1 LRGGLCSAE
10 EATDGEATTDGE
22 MTDGET
28 TDGETTDGETTD
40 GETIDDETTDDEVVG
55 AGGDESD
62 DVKLFDGFLIG
73 FTKSLGGIGVSLLV
87 KPGRRIGAAGA
98 GAR

>member
-1 LRGGLCSAE
+1 MG
-10 EATDGEATTDGE
+10 EATDDKA
-22 MTDGET
+22 T

-40 GETIDDETTDDEVVG
+40 DEVVG
-55 AGGDESD
+55 AGGVSD

-73 FTKSLGGIGVSLLV
+73 STKSLGGIGVSLLV
-87 KPGRRIGAAGA
+87 KPGRRSTAGGA

>member
-1 LRGGLCSAE
+1 MSRRLRGGLCSAE
-10 EATDGEATTDGE
+10 EETTDDEATTGGE
-22 MTDGET
+22 M
-28 TDGETTDGETTD
+28 
-40 GETIDDETTDDEVVG
+40 TDDEVVG

-73 FTKSLGGIGVSLLV
+73 SIKSLGGIGVSLLV